1 MITSAIRGYT
11 PTPYIYIGWY
21 VLFPLVL
28 GGLMDFETLL
38 ILEYEA
44 TFRTLVGA
52 G

>member
-1 MITSAIRGYT
+1 MG
-11 PTPYIYIGWY
+11 GWC
-21 VLFPLVL
+21 VLFLLVL

-38 ILEYEA
+38 ILEYED